1 MIKTTLETFMET
13 DCCPFCFI
21 KFSLDE
27 DKRYKIPGLDGH
39 TWTSENCIA
48 ETVSEG
54 CLFLRFEDLKEK
66 ECDEAYL
73 LFVKDYLNQQIVNI
87 YGRKGEISLKDATRH
102 IAVYVPEK
110 ILLFGVNTIK
120 STLKSFVDSD
130 LSMVFN
136 HNNPNAFSLSEIE
149 EELLDTL
156 NGKEPI
162 REATREE
169 IKEIFVKKIVDIV
182 KDNVGKVNIFKIIKE
197 LRSI

>member
-27 DKRYKIPGLDGH
+27 DKRYKIPGLTS

-54 CLFLRFEDLKEK
+54 YRFIVFNDLKGT

-102 IAVYVPEK
+102 ITVYIPEK
-110 ILLFGVNTIK
+110 ILLFDAIK
-120 STLKSFVDSD
+120 NTLKSFVDID
-130 LSMVFN
+130 LSVVFN
-136 HNNPNAFSLSEIE
+136 HDSPNTFSLSEIE

-162 REATREE
+162 REATREDIE
-169 IKEIFVKKIVDIV
+169 EIFVKKIVDIV
-182 KDNVGKVNIFKIIKE
+182 KGNVDKANIFKLIKE